1 MEMRGNYEDN
11 FHKNG
16 NIWQTGHLWMI
27 YLLKMV
33 IFGFKTYIDK
43 RMGNYGTQMAKFN
56 GHINDN
62 ISEIYGN
69 IYHL

>member
-1 MEMRGNYEDN
+1 
-11 FHKNG
+11 
-16 NIWQTGHLWMI
+16 MI

-43 RMGNYGTQMAKFN
+43 RMGNYEHKFHNNGNKWNIDGNMN
-56 GHINDN
+56 GHIKCN